1 LGGIVV
7 DKDRIQGPVK
17 EGAGKV
23 EEAWGRATNDPDVE
37 AKGEGK
43 QAEGKIQEGWGHA
56 KDDVRDAVHDATH
69 DDQDEH

>member
-1 LGGIVV
+1 M
-7 DKDRIQGPVK
+7 DKDRIEGPVK
-17 EGAGKV
+17 EGTGKV
-23 EEAWGRATNDPDVE
+23 EEAWGRATDNPDAE